1 MQQPN
6 LYLYYLI
13 APSLQEVNRLFLLSF
28 EDNDHRPSYKR
39 YFLTTAEIK
48 YDKLMIDGQRFF
60 DQPVNNNLRTFDNI
74 RKIATGQGDD
84 YATGCLLDYN
94 YSNTANQ
101 FYRNLARNPN
111 AYTTMF
117 FISEGAKETI

>member
-1 MQQPN
+1 MQQPS

-39 YFLTTAEIK
+39 YFLTTVEIK

-84 YATGCLLDYN
+84 
-94 YSNTANQ
+94 
-101 FYRNLARNPN
+101 
-111 AYTTMF
+111 
-117 FISEGAKETI
+117 

>member
-6 LYLYYLI
+6 PYIYYLI

-28 EDNDHRPSYKR
+28 ENNDYRPRYKQ
-39 YFLTTAEIK
+39 YFLTTVQIK
-48 YDKLMIDGQRFF
+48 YYKLMIDGQRFF

-101 FYRNLARNPN
+101 FYRNLTRNPN
-111 AYTTMF
+111 AYTTF
-117 FISEGAKETI
+117 FIIEGAKETI

>member
-39 YFLTTAEIK
+39 YFLTTVEIK

-84 YATGCLLDYN
+84 YATGCLSDYN

-117 FISEGAKETI
+117 FIIEGAKETI

>member
-39 YFLTTAEIK
+39 YFLTAVEIK

-84 YATGCLLDYN
+84 YATGCLSDYN

-117 FISEGAKETI
+117 FIIEGAKETI

>member
-39 YFLTTAEIK
+39 YFLTAVEIK

-84 YATGCLLDYN
+84 YATGCLSDYN

-117 FISEGAKETI
+117 FIIEGAK

>member
-39 YFLTTAEIK
+39 YFLTTVEIK

-60 DQPVNNNLRTFDNI
+60 DQPINNNLRTFDNI

-111 AYTTMF
+111 ACTTMF
-117 FISEGAKETI
+117 FIIEGAKETI